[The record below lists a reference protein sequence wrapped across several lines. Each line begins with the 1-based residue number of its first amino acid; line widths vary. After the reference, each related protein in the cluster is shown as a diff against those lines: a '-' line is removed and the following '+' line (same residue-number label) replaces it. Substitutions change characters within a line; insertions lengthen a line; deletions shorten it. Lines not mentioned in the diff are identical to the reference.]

1 MNSKFSISVK
11 DIRAI
16 KNAEIELNG
25 ITVLS
30 GVNGCGKTTIS
41 KLLYSFIKTSVNF
54 NTVVSDLYKKELSF
68 SSDFLDDFVPRKNK
82 KDFESDDEIKFS
94 RVNEMDAPV
103 SKTYYSEDYL
113 SEVIIPRI
121 RLIRQKYEEKE
132 YSISSTAFSRLLY
145 VYERWVR
152 KINVKNVVELLSDYE
167 AYITNLMN
175 EISELKI
182 NRNLKVFHVQNSK
195 YFNENTEKWNF
206 SIKEYGSSLINRKNK
221 SVVLQKSFSDAF
233 YIDVPTVFDNASRGV
248 SALAKDSVLA
258 DLRKALSNNKEFAV
272 NENEE
277 ISGIITDALNG
288 KISIRNDMFSRIF
301 IYTSKDG
308 LEIPL
313 SQAASGLKCFA
324 VLERLYANG
333 CLRDDT
339 LLIVDEPEVH
349 LHPKWIV
356 EYARVLVL
364 IQKHLHTTI
373 LIASHNPDMI
383 SAIKYISAK
392 ENTVKDLIFYIAKE
406 TDADRS
412 GKYSF
417 YNLETDIEE
426 IFSSFNIALDRINQ
440 YGAFDDE

>member
-1 MNSKFSISVK
+1 
-11 DIRAI
+11 
-16 KNAEIELNG
+16 
-25 ITVLS
+25 
-30 GVNGCGKTTIS
+30 
-41 KLLYSFIKTSVNF
+41 
-54 NTVVSDLYKKELSF
+54 
-68 SSDFLDDFVPRKNK
+68 
-82 KDFESDDEIKFS
+82 
-94 RVNEMDAPV
+94 
-103 SKTYYSEDYL
+103 
-113 SEVIIPRI
+113 
-121 RLIRQKYEEKE
+121 
-132 YSISSTAFSRLLY
+132 
-145 VYERWVR
+145 
-152 KINVKNVVELLSDYE
+152 
-167 AYITNLMN
+167 MN

-182 NRNLKVFHVQNSK
+182 NRNLKVFHVKNSK

-248 SALAKDSVLA
+248 SAIAKDSVLA
-258 DLRKALSNNKEFAV
+258 DLRKALSNNKEFVV
-272 NENEE
+272 NGNEE

-288 KISIRNDMFSRIF
+288 NISIRNDMFSRIF